1 MTLLTLEGLRKDFG
15 GVVALDDVS
24 FEVYEG
30 EILGLIG
37 PNGAGKTTLFNVVSG
52 RMSATG
58 GRIRFDGE
66 DLTGYRLHETAARGL
81 VRTFQHSV
89 MFQEMSVLEN
99 VIVAHH
105 LQAST
110 GLWSA
115 IFRPMRISKEARD
128 LRASAEA
135 LLNFLDLSSVAQE
148 PAGSLSHGHQRALG
162 IAVALGAQPRLLMLD
177 EPLTGMNSQEIL
189 QMVDIIERTRQR
201 GITVVLVEH
210 NMTAVMRVCDRIV
223 VLNFGRKIAEGFP
236 DEVRRDENVIEAY
249 LGESITED

>member
-1 MTLLTLEGLRKDFG
+1 MVGD
-15 GVVALDDVS
+15 
-24 FEVYEG
+24 
-30 EILGLIG
+30 
-37 PNGAGKTTLFNVVSG
+37 
-52 RMSATG
+52 
-58 GRIRFDGE
+58 
-66 DLTGYRLHETAARGL
+66 
-81 VRTFQHSV
+81 
-89 MFQEMSVLEN
+89 
-99 VIVAHH
+99 
-105 LQAST
+105 
-110 GLWSA
+110 
-115 IFRPMRISKEARD
+115 FRPMRISKEARD